1 MNRTID
7 LGGAWRCRAD
17 ADDRGVRDR
26 WFVSPPSEG
35 WSVIDLPA
43 PAQRALGLDHKGVS
57 WYQRQEP
64 APVLE
69 PGQRLWVCCESA
81 ATDAE
86 FWVNGTSIGRNVGDS
101 IPFQFEVPNEIA
113 SRVASGV
120 LNIVA
125 RVDQIHAP
133 PPAPGVL
140 VQNGHITKGFH
151 DVLSLQHAGLWGR
164 VTMRV
169 TGASAIRPGGVR
181 IIADPESG
189 KLRVL
194 VELVDSGGAALQ
206 SGAFGVTGHASGSC
220 DSTPSLRV
228 RIADPDGHEVATL
241 EGDIPHGATG
251 LELQGC
257 VVSPSP
263 WSPETPSLYNASV
276 EVLCK
281 GVRSDARDIRFG
293 FRSVRV
299 GGPNNSR
306 ILLNDHPFQIRGVL
320 HWGHEPAHISPA
332 PSRGQVRAEFAMLR
346 RMGFNC
352 VCLCMVYL
360 PEHYY
365 DLADEMGMLIWQE
378 HPVWKSPM
386 GDEHIP
392 EYQRLFAEYFRR
404 DRNHASVILV
414 SGSCE
419 HENFNKTLG
428 AWWWDRA
435 KAELPDRLVQV
446 QTAFIDWADP
456 DRVDLY
462 DEHVYDNSGRWIDFL
477 DDVQAKIA
485 GLTPRPF
492 VMGETII
499 ANAWP
504 DTRALS
510 VLAKES
516 PRRWYLTKGLEEC
529 AALETRI
536 EARWGSETL
545 ARFRRQA
552 DAFAIGI
559 RKFQVE
565 AFRAYE
571 NHAGWVMN
579 HIRDVPACRCGYMD
593 DLDRWRYTPE
603 RTLPWLAD
611 ATLLLRTPGQSL
623 AAYPGAATVGVRLTN
638 FAGRDISG
646 EIELA
651 DDFGERRSARIR
663 AEAGH
668 VADASFTLDHPEV
681 RVPTKRTIEA
691 RLAGVPTNSWGIWIF
706 PRRHEYHASD
716 GVRVFAGAPFSDAER
731 EIEFEE
737 RSYSSGWGL
746 RCVSWTPR
754 LPDPAALLPGVA
766 ACDES
771 HLDAKVLATHR
782 LTSRVIDWIALGG
795 RAVLLAS
802 RLKGGL
808 ESAFINFYGQVPL
821 VIEGSE
827 RAWPI
832 SLGESE
838 WIVDLIHHDL
848 SRRSARAIPTEA
860 RGLLGQVEPIVR
872 LIFTHDSGV
881 PRHFDAVFSTRIGR
895 GMLVV
900 SCVDHASVSGGY
912 LLDRLV
918 AYAGG
923 GELPSPELSA
933 PEVFAV
939 EST

>member
-1 MNRTID
+1 MSRTID

-17 ADDRGVRDR
+17 AEDRGARER
-26 WFVSPPSEG
+26 WSASTPSEG

-43 PAQRALGLDHKGVS
+43 PAQRTLGLDHKGVS

-69 PGQRLWVCCESA
+69 PGQRLWLCCESA

-86 FWVNGTSIGRNVGDS
+86 FWVNGTSLGRNVGDY
-101 IPFQFEVPNEIA
+101 IPFQFEVPNEA
-113 SRVASGV
+113 ASGAASGT

-164 VTMRV
+164 VTLRV
-169 TGASAIRPGGVR
+169 TGPAAIRPGGVR

-189 KLRVL
+189 KVRAL
-194 VELVDSGGAALQ
+194 VELVDAHPA
-206 SGAFGVTGHASGSC
+206 
-220 DSTPSLRV
+220 SLRV
-228 RIADPDGHEVATL
+228 RIADPEGHEVATL
-241 EGDIPHGATG
+241 EGEFERGATA
-251 LELQGC
+251 LELCGC

-263 WSPETPSLYNASV
+263 WSPDSPSLYNAGV
-276 EVLCK
+276 EVLCN
-281 GVRSDARDIRFG
+281 GVCSDSRDLRFG
-293 FRSVRV
+293 FRNVRV
-299 GGPNNSR
+299 GGTDNSR
-306 ILLNDHPFQIRGVL
+306 ILLNDRPFQIRGVL

-332 PSRGQVRAEFAMLR
+332 PSRGQVRAEFATLR

-360 PEHYY
+360 PEYYY

-392 EYQRLFAEYFRR
+392 EYRRLFAEYFRR
-404 DRNHASVILV
+404 DRNHPSVILV

-419 HENFNKTLG
+419 HENFNKKLG

-435 KAELPDRLVQV
+435 KEELPDRLVQV

-477 DDVQAKIA
+477 EDVHAKIA

-492 VMGETII
+492 IMGETII

-504 DTRALS
+504 DTKALAA
-510 VLAKES
+510 LAERS
-516 PRRWYLTKGLEEC
+516 PRPWYLTKGLEEC

-565 AFRAYE
+565 AFRAFE

-603 RTLPWLAD
+603 QTLPWLAD

-623 AAYPGAATVGVRLTN
+623 AACPGAATIAIRLAN
-638 FAGRDISG
+638 FAGRDMLG
-646 EIELA
+646 EVELA
-651 DDFGERRSARIR
+651 DDFGERRSASIR
-663 AEAGH
+663 AEAGRIS
-668 VADASFTLDHPEV
+668 DALFTFDHPEV

-691 RLAGVPTNSWGIWIF
+691 RLAGAPPNSWGIWVF
-706 PRRHEYHASD
+706 PKRHDYRAGD
-716 GVRVFAGAPFSDAER
+716 GVRVFAGAPFSDDER

-746 RCVSWTPR
+746 KCRTWTPR
-754 LPDPAALLPGVA
+754 LPDPAALLPGAA

-771 HLDAKVLATHR
+771 HLDANVLVTHR
-782 LTSRVIDWIALGG
+782 LTSRITNWIALGG

-802 RLKGGL
+802 RLKGGM

-832 SLGESE
+832 SPGESD

-881 PRHFDAVFSTRIGR
+881 PRHFDAVFSTRVGR

-933 PEVFAV
+933 PNAFAV
-939 EST
+939 ESA

>member
-1 MNRTID
+1 MSRTID

-17 ADDRGVRDR
+17 TENRGVCER
-26 WFVSPPSEG
+26 WFATTLDEAWV
-35 WSVIDLPA
+35 VIDLPA
-43 PAQRALGLDHKGVS
+43 PAQRVLGLDHKGVS

-64 APVLE
+64 APALE
-69 PGQRLWVCCESA
+69 SGERLWVCCESA

-86 FWVNGTSIGRNVGDS
+86 FWVNGRSIGRNVGDY
-101 IPFQFEVPNEIA
+101 IPFRFEVPRE
-113 SRVASGV
+113 VVSGT

-133 PPAPGVL
+133 APAPGVL

-151 DVLSLQHAGLWGR
+151 DVLSVQHAGLWGR

-169 TGASAIRPGGVR
+169 TGPAAIRPGGVR
-181 IIADPESG
+181 IIADPDGG
-189 KLRVL
+189 KVRVL
-194 VELVDSGGAALQ
+194 VELVDARP
-206 SGAFGVTGHASGSC
+206 ASV
-220 DSTPSLRV
+220 RV

-241 EGDIPHGATG
+241 EGDVASGAAS
-251 LELQGC
+251 LELSGS
-257 VVSPSP
+257 VVSACP
-263 WSPETPSLYNASV
+263 WSPDEPLLYHACV
-276 EVLCK
+276 EVLCR
-281 GVRSDARDIRFG
+281 GVCSDSRDVRFG

-332 PSRGQVRAEFAMLR
+332 PSRGQVRAEFATLR

-352 VCLCMVYL
+352 VCLCMVSM
-360 PEHYY
+360 PETYY

-419 HENFNKTLG
+419 HENFNKKLG
-428 AWWWDRA
+428 AWWWERA
-435 KAELPDRLVQV
+435 KEELPDRLVQV

-477 DDVQAKIA
+477 EDVQAKIS
-485 GLTPRPF
+485 GLAPRPF
-492 VMGETII
+492 IMGETII

-510 VLAKES
+510 ALAKQI
-516 PRRWYLTKGLEEC
+516 PRPWYLTRGLEEC
-529 AALETRI
+529 AALEGRV

-552 DAFAIGI
+552 DAFSIGF

-603 RTLPWLAD
+603 QTLPWLAD

-623 AAYPGAATVGVRLTN
+623 ATYSGAASVGVRLAN
-638 FAGRDISG
+638 FAGRDLAG
-646 EIELA
+646 EVELG
-651 DDFGERRSARIR
+651 DDFGEHQTANISAESGSI
-663 AEAGH
+663 
-668 VADASFTLDHPEV
+668 ADVPFELNHPEV
-681 RVPTKRTIEA
+681 RVPTRRTIEA

-706 PRRHEYHASD
+706 PNRHDYRDSD
-716 GVRVFAGAPFSDAER
+716 GVRVFAGAPISDSER

-746 RCVSWTPR
+746 RCLTWTPR

-771 HLDAKVLATHR
+771 HLDARVLVTHR
-782 LTSRVIDWIALGG
+782 LTSRIINWIALGG

-802 RLKGGL
+802 RLKGGM

-827 RAWPI
+827 RAWPV
-832 SLGESE
+832 SPGESD

-848 SRRSARAIPTEA
+848 SLRSARAIPTEG
-860 RGLLGQVEPIVR
+860 RGLLDQIEPIIR
-872 LIFTHDSGV
+872 LVFTHDAGV
-881 PRHFDAVFSTRIGR
+881 PKRFDSVFSTRIGR
-895 GMLVV
+895 GMLVI
-900 SCVDHASVSGGY
+900 SCIDHASVSGGY
-912 LLDRLV
+912 LLDRLI
-918 AYAGG
+918 AYARD
-923 GELPSPELSA
+923 GEPPSHALRDPEWLA
-933 PEVFAV
+933 GDAE
-939 EST
+939 